1 MPVLDGLSATRELRE
16 IERRQGLRRTPVIAV
31 TANAMAEDRER
42 CLAAGMDD
50 YISKPF
56 RREDLRAALSR
67 IQPAEPV
74 QVQSPGQAPDRPAR

>member
-31 TANAMAEDRER
+31 TASAMTEDRER

-56 RREDLRAALSR
+56 VREDLRAALSR
-67 IQPAEPV
+67 IQPAELA